1 MDTLEVKA
9 IARNSMMD
17 KLRNKLQAKNI
28 EVAPVE
34 MSYDDDMFGTEPDS
48 PNIYKILA
56 DSQRAERVEVE
67 KLYSIA
73 QIGNDLVGGEAKTV
87 AMQIKDA
94 KSKNVDSNVLL
105 LTSDEDEARAFLEN
119 AEETEKKVTTMASG
133 NELDEAQA
141 KTLKEIYK
149 MVGTLGDEAKEHLV
163 TNLYKIAEVLDDE
176 PERFEEID
184 AKYTKFV
191 G

>member
-9 IARNSMMD
+9 IARNSIMD

-34 MSYDDDMFGTEPDS
+34 MSYDDDMFGTEPDA
-48 PNIYKILA
+48 PNIYKTLA
-56 DSQRAERVEVE
+56 DSQREVE

-73 QIGNDLVGGEAKTV
+73 QIGDDLVGGEAKTV

-119 AEETEKKVTTMASG
+119 AEEIENKVTTTASG
-133 NELDEAQA
+133 NELDETQA

-149 MVGTLGDEAKEHLV
+149 MVGNLGDEAKEHLV